1 MLKEVSLEIIQKC
14 LNNCIYCS
22 SNSCHNSKP
31 ILELNVVKEVIDDIC
46 YLGAK
51 KLCLSGGEPFLHKD
65 ILRIIEY
72 ATNKGLEI
80 NIYSSGI
87 VGTSDNK
94 ESLNDDILIKAKEA
108 GLSKVIFNLQGSN
121 AQTYDVIT
129 KTNNNFPLV
138 IKSIKKVKK
147 ANIKAEIHFVPMKQ
161 NVKEI
166 DGIINL
172 SKELNIDKI
181 NFLRLV
187 PHGRALSNKKNIML
201 NDEELINI
209 QKKLYDIKKS
219 GEKIRIGLPLSSPE
233 NKITASCHAI
243 KEKLYIKFDGNVYG
257 CEAFK
262 YIEFFDKKNNPIT
275 PDNILTKRVKDIYK
289 NSLFLTKSKDLI
301 RNFSNKKCGCENCS
315 VQKYLKEKI

>member
-1 MLKEVSLEIIQKC
+1 
-14 LNNCIYCS
+14 
-22 SNSCHNSKP
+22 
-31 ILELNVVKEVIDDIC
+31 
-46 YLGAK
+46 
-51 KLCLSGGEPFLHKD
+51 
-65 ILRIIEY
+65 
-72 ATNKGLEI
+72 
-80 NIYSSGI
+80 
-87 VGTSDNK
+87 
-94 ESLNDDILIKAKEA
+94 
-108 GLSKVIFNLQGSN
+108 
-121 AQTYDVIT
+121 
-129 KTNNNFPLV
+129 
-138 IKSIKKVKK
+138 
-147 ANIKAEIHFVPMKQ
+147 
-161 NVKEI
+161 
-166 DGIINL
+166 
-172 SKELNIDKI
+172 
-181 NFLRLV
+181 
-187 PHGRALSNKKNIML
+187 ML

-301 RNFSNKKCGCENCS
+301 RDFSNKKCGCENCS